1 MLFSWDTTRH
11 CNLQTKCLTRVISH
25 VHKIWRGVS
34 WKKKMT
40 FFSQNLNVDNI
51 LGYVQVVC
59 SSSNHFCTSKCLAWS
74 LFCVAFWAF
83 QSTLILLLFL
93 RVVRGENESRTQ
105 VVGKQGTKVPVLSFL
120 SGLDSWNKKAQHY

>member
-1 MLFSWDTTRH
+1 
-11 CNLQTKCLTRVISH
+11 
-25 VHKIWRGVS
+25 
-34 WKKKMT
+34 MT

-93 RVVRGENESRTQ
+93 RVVRGENESGTQ